1 MGENAIEWLTGDERI
16 SVSFTQ
22 KKFANKLMALAKRYP
37 DEVDFIE
44 NQDGSVFGH
53 MPIKYLRLSHPR
65 KISDEQRQRLSERMS
80 KR

>member
-1 MGENAIEWLTGDERI
+1 MSENAIEWLTGDERI
-16 SVSFTQ
+16 TVSFTQ
-22 KKFANKLMALAKRYP
+22 KKFANKLRALAKKYP
-37 DEVDFIE
+37 DEVDLIE

-65 KISDEQRQRLSERMS
+65 KISDEQRQKLSERMS